1 MSIWSILGIE
11 PTREIADIRKA
22 YARAARKYHP
32 EEQPEEFQRLHTA
45 YEKALEYARTAPPA
59 PAARQGRPAGAKVY
73 NNLGNKSTSKK
84 GGAAFTKGGSTAS
97 QGPRLEG
104 GPRRRPR
111 AQVEIVPLGGRK
123 PTGPEPAWLREETAE
138 GQAELF
144 RRAPAMGAF
153 REIWQD
159 GKKARDK
166 NAWREYFSSPVF
178 LAVQRE
184 EGFTAALLDLVETD
198 VKNGRTI
205 QQRFVQQLAIAYGIR
220 YRRKKESYFLSGAAF
235 PGIESIRDILD
246 LGDGVERLGHED
258 DKVWA
263 ACWRDYFELIGLA
276 KNGAFEDPK
285 RSGRWRGI
293 FDRYKKEKVTD
304 NPMTTRRDEG
314 DVEYRHPLGLRLL
327 AFFVE
332 KNPLPAEAVQY
343 LYDTLNLET
352 VSSSSAKKTYQPL
365 LDAVLPILP
374 DQKLVKEEKEA
385 MRLLYAS
392 ISNFM
397 RLYDNRA
404 FFENARVLRSYD
416 RRPTQGQL
424 REAKELIAS
433 PQFQKLFLTRKF
445 QESSAVKRIM
455 DSGTCLPALMAE
467 EYAKHRG
474 DPVADVMLEWCLSTV
489 RSQEHDPEFFFDRP
503 YVYEDAS
510 PDRIGL
516 ENREFWYYYLS
527 TAFPAGLTT
536 SREVPLAQI
545 IWEHCHPSW
554 GWRRVF
560 TGFDEDIQRIPQPR
574 THSFTVGGKTVTVEF
589 HYFYQRFLLGDQ
601 EVEELFPWEGL
612 QALEDDRTFW
622 LALPLAIPGETPRAA
637 IRGEI
642 VRRLRSLPIDEIIF
656 SDLADCLVN
665 HIITGK
671 KKSSAL
677 LTGRMED
684 GDSLYG
690 YEVRQN
696 RTLEVFQ
703 LRGIL
708 RRRAMLWERP
718 FPNERLAQEEAERYI
733 NGQLDP
739 GAALVDR
746 RPVKGLTSGEKAA
759 ALIWCL
765 GEGSYPPEE
774 KEADR
779 RIALPATEDFLVYG
793 RQYHGGFTADFYAAH
808 RRHPYTATV
817 RFGSR
822 PEEAFCLD
830 LTFDIWPYGSPKAKE
845 CGLLAMSTRL
855 GLVGTGC
862 YAIGRIGMG
871 EKWYTLVSSDA
882 RRELYAMR
890 DGSEKMFSGKSL
902 EELVEKM
909 LFPTEWNAVEWVE
922 RYPGTPSPVG

>member
-1 MSIWSILGIE
+1 MSIWSMLGIE
-11 PTREIADIRKA
+11 PTREIAAIRKA
-22 YARAARKYHP
+22 YAQAARKYHP
-32 EEQPEEFQRLHTA
+32 EEQPEEFQRLHAA
-45 YEKALEYARTAPPA
+45 YEKALEYARTAPP
-59 PAARQGRPAGAKVY
+59 PPPAGEKPKARRVY
-73 NNLGNKSTSKK
+73 NDLGNKSTSKK
-84 GGAAFTKGGSTAS
+84 GGGAA
-97 QGPRLEG
+97 QGPRVENG
-104 GPRRRPR
+104 SRRPR
-111 AQVEIVPLGGRK
+111 TQVEIVPLGGRR
-123 PTGPEPAWLREETAE
+123 PVGPEPAWLREETAE

-184 EGFTAALLDLVETD
+184 AGFTAALLDLVETD

-220 YRRKKESYFLSGAAF
+220 RRQGKKEHYYLPGAAF
-235 PGIESIRDILD
+235 PGIDSVRDILE
-246 LGDGVERLGHED
+246 LGDGVESLGHED

-263 ACWRDYFELIGLA
+263 ACWRDYFDLLALA
-276 KNGAFEDPK
+276 KNGGFEDPK
-285 RSGRWRGI
+285 RAGRWQGI
-293 FDRYKKEKVTD
+293 FDRYRKEKVTAD
-304 NPMTTRRDEG
+304 PQTTRRDESE
-314 DVEYRHPLGLRLL
+314 VEYRHPLGLRLL
-327 AFFVE
+327 AYFVG
-332 KNPLPAEAVQY
+332 NNTLPAEAVQY
-343 LYDTLNLET
+343 LYDTLKLET
-352 VSSSSAKKTYQPL
+352 VKNSSMKKTYQPL

-374 DQKLVKEEKEA
+374 DQTAVREEKEA
-385 MRLLYAS
+385 MRSLYAAVS
-392 ISNFM
+392 DFM
-397 RLYDNRA
+397 RLYDHRA

-424 REAKELIAS
+424 RDAREIIAS

-455 DSGTCLPALMAE
+455 DSGTCLPGLMAE
-467 EYAKHRG
+467 EYARHRG
-474 DPVADVMLEWCLSTV
+474 DPVADAMLEWCLSTV

-503 YVYEDAS
+503 YAYEDAS
-510 PDRIGL
+510 PERIGL

-527 TAFPAGLTT
+527 TAFPAALST
-536 SREVPLAQI
+536 SREVPAAQI
-545 IWEHCHPSW
+545 LREHCHPSW

-560 TGFDEDIQRIPQPR
+560 TGFDEDTQRIPSPR
-574 THSFTVGGKTVTVEF
+574 SLPIEVGERKVTVEF
-589 HYFYQRFLLGDQ
+589 HYLYQRFLDPEGQ
-601 EVEELFPWEGL
+601 EVEEFFPWEEL
-612 QALEDDRTFW
+612 REQQSDLLFW
-622 LALPLAIPGETPRAA
+622 LGLPLAIPGEAPGAA
-637 IRGEI
+637 VRGEI

-665 HIITGK
+665 HVTTPK

-677 LTGRMED
+677 LSGRMED
-684 GDSLYG
+684 SETLYG

-708 RRRAMLWERP
+708 RRRSMLWERP
-718 FPNERLAQEEAERYI
+718 FPNEGLAREEAERYI
-733 NGQLDP
+733 NSQLDS
-739 GAALVDR
+739 GEALVEK
-746 RPVKGLTSGEKAA
+746 RPVRNLTSAQKAA
-759 ALIWCL
+759 ALVWCL

-774 KEADR
+774 QQADR
-779 RIALPATEDFLVYG
+779 QIRLSATEDFLVYG

-830 LTFDIWPYGSPKAKE
+830 LIFEIWPYGSPKAK
-845 CGLLAMSTRL
+845 GRGILAMSTRL

-862 YAIGRIGMG
+862 YAIGEIGMG
-871 EKWYTLVSSDA
+871 RESYTLVSSDA

-902 EELVEKM
+902 EELVEKL
-909 LFPTEWNAVEWVE
+909 LFPSEWSAVDWVE
-922 RYPGTPSPVG
+922 RYGDPTPTAGA